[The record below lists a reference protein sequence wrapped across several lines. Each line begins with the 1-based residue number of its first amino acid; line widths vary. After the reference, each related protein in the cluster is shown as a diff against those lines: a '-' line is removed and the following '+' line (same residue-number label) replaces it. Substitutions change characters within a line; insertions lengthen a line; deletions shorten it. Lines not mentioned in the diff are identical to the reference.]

1 MTARLLIVVA
11 ALALAHRTLDAQVG
25 YPPDRSPFRD
35 LAKTMEASLYSG
47 WFKAKRD
54 PAGVVPT
61 SGPIVGGMFQWRMGG
76 PSNLVFDLGRVATD
90 RRVLDPE
97 KLGVCAGPTPSAPPD
112 TSVACK
118 SVGTYRW
125 PLYLMDVAYALNV
138 TGARSYF
145 HLVPQARIGIGLATD
160 FHTKPDV
167 GDFAFGT
174 RFALNWG
181 AGVRWMPGGG
191 SYQFRADL
199 LNRLYTVKY
208 PATYYTPSD
217 DGLAIFDVRQNRTA
231 WLNNPTLTFGVS
243 YLFSR

>member
-1 MTARLLIVVA
+1 MSARRLMTCCALL
-11 ALALAHRTLDAQVG
+11 LAGRSLSAQVG

-35 LAKTMEASLYSG
+35 LPETMEASMYSG
-47 WFKAKRD
+47 WFRAKRD
-54 PAGVVPT
+54 PGGVTPR
-61 SGPIVGGMFQWRMGG
+61 SGPILGAMYQWRMGG
-76 PSNLVFDLGRVATD
+76 PSNLVVEVGRVATE

-97 KLGVCAGPTPSAPPD
+97 RLGTCAGPTPTSPPD

-118 SVGTYRW
+118 SIGNFRW
-125 PLYLMDVAYALNV
+125 PLYLLDVGYALNV
-138 TGARSYF
+138 TGARSF
-145 HLVPQARIGIGLATD
+145 FNLIPQARAGIGLASD
-160 FHTKPDV
+160 FHTSPDV

-181 AGVRWMPGGG
+181 AGIRWIPGGG
-191 SYQFRADL
+191 RYQVRADV

-208 PATYYTPSD
+208 PATYYAPSD
-217 DGLAIFDVRQNRTA
+217 DGSTIFTPRQNRTA